1 MESAKVFF
9 NEVRQAAINMQRCE
23 QELAQLVDQYSA
35 KTQHYDSI
43 GSGGT
48 GIPLSLQERYLAAKE
63 RTISSIAKWSDLVD
77 EGVELAAHVTDLLG
91 NNCYEYALLHYYCDA
106 MEWREVGRM
115 MYVSYRTAQ
124 RWADTA
130 LDTIDSL
137 GLAHVRAGIG
147 IAEK

>member
-1 MESAKVFF
+1 MFF
-9 NEVRQAAINMQRCE
+9 NEIRQAAINMQRCE

-35 KTQHYDSI
+35 KTQRYDSI
-43 GSGGT
+43 GTGGT

-63 RTISSIAKWSDLVD
+63 RTISSIAKWSGLVD

-137 GLAHVRAGIG
+137 DLAHVRAGIG